1 MGSSSVIVLLWA
13 LKRKHALFLT
23 VILANAAFTLA
34 LMVHTIALLAV
45 LFGFASEALHGLI
58 LDVTLM
64 SVANILIFSIW
75 YWVVDPPGVEIS
87 PAPMSRGIFFFH
99 NEEPVCPTMNSWVPR
114 YADYLF
120 IAFTTSFAFTPTDT
134 PPLTR
139 RAKMLML
146 LQGAI
151 SVVTLT
157 GIAAEVRSI
166 SLPASDNAEIQYLF
180 AVPRPSSYCNNC
192 RSNFTV
198 ASRTMGGSH
207 AGPGA
212 ESPFQPIFHASFSE
226 DKPLPDPTGFKPNI
240 RVTIRRQADRKS
252 AEKSRRRDFH
262 TFTHR

>member
-1 MGSSSVIVLLWA
+1 MMTFFRDRGVWLATVVLVMFAISLLQGAISYTLAFGPLWGLLPRDPSVLATVLLTLRSGLVAVIVLLWA

-75 YWVVDPPGVEIS
+75 YWVVDAPGVEDI
-87 PAPMSRGIFFFH
+87 PRADEPWDFLFPQRGTSLPH
-99 NEEPVCPTMNSWVPR
+99 YKSWVPR

-157 GIAAEVRSI
+157 GIA
-166 SLPASDNAEIQYLF
+166 
-180 AVPRPSSYCNNC
+180 
-192 RSNFTV
+192 
-198 ASRTMGGSH
+198 GSAINIL
-207 AGPGA
+207 AG
-212 ESPFQPIFHASFSE
+212 
-226 DKPLPDPTGFKPNI
+226 K
-240 RVTIRRQADRKS
+240 
-252 AEKSRRRDFH
+252 
-262 TFTHR
+262 

>member
-1 MGSSSVIVLLWA
+1 MTFFRDRGVWLATVVLVMFAISLLQGAISYTLAFGPLWGLLPRDPSVLATVLLTLRSGLVAVIVLLWA

-75 YWVVDPPGVEIS
+75 YWVVDPPGVEDI
-87 PAPMSRGIFFFH
+87 PRADEPWDFLFPQRGTSLPH
-99 NEEPVCPTMNSWVPR
+99 YESWVPR

-157 GIAAEVRSI
+157 GIA
-166 SLPASDNAEIQYLF
+166 
-180 AVPRPSSYCNNC
+180 
-192 RSNFTV
+192 
-198 ASRTMGGSH
+198 GSAINIL
-207 AGPGA
+207 AG
-212 ESPFQPIFHASFSE
+212 
-226 DKPLPDPTGFKPNI
+226 K
-240 RVTIRRQADRKS
+240 
-252 AEKSRRRDFH
+252 
-262 TFTHR
+262 

>member
-1 MGSSSVIVLLWA
+1 MMTFFRDRGVWLATVVLVMFAISLLQGAISYTLAFGPLWGLLPRDPSVLATVLLTLRSGLVAVIVLLWA

-75 YWVVDPPGVEIS
+75 YWVVDPPGVEDI
-87 PAPMSRGIFFFH
+87 PRADEPWDFLFPQRGTSLPH
-99 NEEPVCPTMNSWVPR
+99 YESWVPR

-157 GIAAEVRSI
+157 GIA
-166 SLPASDNAEIQYLF
+166 
-180 AVPRPSSYCNNC
+180 
-192 RSNFTV
+192 
-198 ASRTMGGSH
+198 GSAINIL
-207 AGPGA
+207 AG
-212 ESPFQPIFHASFSE
+212 
-226 DKPLPDPTGFKPNI
+226 K
-240 RVTIRRQADRKS
+240 
-252 AEKSRRRDFH
+252 
-262 TFTHR
+262 

>member
-1 MGSSSVIVLLWA
+1 MMIFFRDRGVWLATVVLVMFAISLLQGAISYTLAFGPLWGLLPRDPSVLATVLLTLRSGLVAVIVLLWA

-75 YWVVDPPGVEIS
+75 YWVVDPPGVEDI
-87 PAPMSRGIFFFH
+87 PRADEPWDFLFPQRGTSLPH
-99 NEEPVCPTMNSWVPR
+99 YELWVPR

-157 GIAAEVRSI
+157 GIA
-166 SLPASDNAEIQYLF
+166 
-180 AVPRPSSYCNNC
+180 
-192 RSNFTV
+192 
-198 ASRTMGGSH
+198 GSAINIL
-207 AGPGA
+207 AG
-212 ESPFQPIFHASFSE
+212 
-226 DKPLPDPTGFKPNI
+226 K
-240 RVTIRRQADRKS
+240 
-252 AEKSRRRDFH
+252 
-262 TFTHR
+262 

>member
-1 MGSSSVIVLLWA
+1 MTFFRDRGVWLATVVLVMFAISLLQGAISYTLAFGPLWGLLPRDPSVLATVLLTLRSGLVAVIVLLWA

-75 YWVVDPPGVEIS
+75 YWVVDPPGVEDI
-87 PAPMSRGIFFFH
+87 PRADEPWDFLFPQRGTSLPH
-99 NEEPVCPTMNSWVPR
+99 YKSWVPR

-157 GIAAEVRSI
+157 GIA
-166 SLPASDNAEIQYLF
+166 
-180 AVPRPSSYCNNC
+180 
-192 RSNFTV
+192 
-198 ASRTMGGSH
+198 GSAINIL
-207 AGPGA
+207 AG
-212 ESPFQPIFHASFSE
+212 
-226 DKPLPDPTGFKPNI
+226 K
-240 RVTIRRQADRKS
+240 
-252 AEKSRRRDFH
+252 
-262 TFTHR
+262 

>member
-1 MGSSSVIVLLWA
+1 MMIFFRDRGVWLATVVLVMFAISLLQGAISYTLAFGPLWGLLPRDPSVLATVLLTLRSGLVAVIVLLWA

-75 YWVVDPPGVEIS
+75 YWVVDPPGVEDI
-87 PAPMSRGIFFFH
+87 PRADEPWDFLFPQRGTSLPH
-99 NEEPVCPTMNSWVPR
+99 YESWVPR

-157 GIAAEVRSI
+157 GIA
-166 SLPASDNAEIQYLF
+166 
-180 AVPRPSSYCNNC
+180 
-192 RSNFTV
+192 
-198 ASRTMGGSH
+198 GSAINIL
-207 AGPGA
+207 AG
-212 ESPFQPIFHASFSE
+212 
-226 DKPLPDPTGFKPNI
+226 K
-240 RVTIRRQADRKS
+240 
-252 AEKSRRRDFH
+252 
-262 TFTHR
+262 

>member
-1 MGSSSVIVLLWA
+1 MMIFFRDRGVWLATVVLVMFAISLLQGAISYTFAFGPLWGLLPRDPSMLATVLLTLRSGLVAVIVLLWA

-75 YWVVDPPGVEIS
+75 YWVVDPPGVEDI
-87 PAPMSRGIFFFH
+87 PRADEPWDFLFPQRGTSLPH
-99 NEEPVCPTMNSWVPR
+99 YESWVPR

-157 GIAAEVRSI
+157 GIA
-166 SLPASDNAEIQYLF
+166 
-180 AVPRPSSYCNNC
+180 
-192 RSNFTV
+192 
-198 ASRTMGGSH
+198 GSAINIL
-207 AGPGA
+207 AG
-212 ESPFQPIFHASFSE
+212 
-226 DKPLPDPTGFKPNI
+226 K
-240 RVTIRRQADRKS
+240 
-252 AEKSRRRDFH
+252 
-262 TFTHR
+262 